1 MRMVAVQFHFEPEG
15 WWADS
20 LDLPGWTCAGSTLA
34 EVRALASEGAREFAG
49 ASVVVHEFLPQQRPT
64 TGTDAVAI
72 TWLKFP
78 TRIAA

>member
-34 EVRALASEGAREFAG
+34 EVRALVEGVNAG
-49 ASVVVHEFLPQQRPT
+49 AVP
-64 TGTDAVAI
+64 G
-72 TWLKFP
+72 
-78 TRIAA
+78 